1 MIIISVEE
9 TALLPAVDEV
19 VGGVE
24 IEEHV
29 LRRRGVGGEELID
42 QDFGDADQGL
52 AIDAVLQAAEGRGR
66 GEGPILVGPL
76 PGGHLEGGV
85 GAEGL
90 MVVEVLVSQ
99 GQGQD
104 PLSEQGLLVVDDED
118 GMAGVGDGSIQGI
131 EEAEAVG
138 DLAEE

>member
-1 MIIISVEE
+1 MSIISVEG
-9 TALLPAVDEV
+9 TALLPAADEV

-29 LRRRGVGGEELID
+29 LRRRGVGGAGLID
-42 QDFGDADQGL
+42 EDLGDADRGP
-52 AIDAVLQAAEGRGR
+52 AIDAVLQAAGGRGR
-66 GEGPILVGPL
+66 GEGPILGGHL

-85 GAEGL
+85 GAGGL
-90 MVVEVLVSQ
+90 MVVEALVSR
-99 GQGQD
+99 GEGQD
-104 PLSEQGLLVVDDED
+104 PLGEQGLLVVDDED
-118 GMAGVGDGSIQGI
+118 GLAGVGDGSIEGV